1 MYLTITDCLE
11 YKEKYFH
18 MNNER
23 QQIIEELDQ
32 VSRSYNNLQEE
43 NSKLLSELNDY
54 KMIVDERENASAK
67 LNAL

>member
-1 MYLTITDCLE
+1 
-11 YKEKYFH
+11 

-23 QQIIEELDQ
+23 QQIIEEVDQ

-54 KMIVDERENASAK
+54 KMILDERENASAK